1 MGSNPTS
8 VNRKIGRVVKYNRCE
23 SGAQETAVC
32 LSRGVRIPPS
42 SQKIFKIMAKIELTV
57 AVNKTFE
64 FDIEDIKEYYPSI
77 LTEMKKRGMNPENL
91 NEMSDFI
98 FEECVSFVLDRENPL
113 LRGEEID
120 EHWTTL

>member
-1 MGSNPTS
+1 
-8 VNRKIGRVVKYNRCE
+8 
-23 SGAQETAVC
+23 
-32 LSRGVRIPPS
+32 
-42 SQKIFKIMAKIELTV
+42 MAKIELTV

-91 NEMSDFI
+91 NEISDFI

-120 EHWTTL
+120 EH

>member
-1 MGSNPTS
+1 
-8 VNRKIGRVVKYNRCE
+8 
-23 SGAQETAVC
+23 
-32 LSRGVRIPPS
+32 
-42 SQKIFKIMAKIELTV
+42 MAKIELTI

-91 NEMSDFI
+91 NEISDFI

-113 LRGEEID
+113 LRGEEIG

>member
-1 MGSNPTS
+1 M
-8 VNRKIGRVVKYNRCE
+8 
-23 SGAQETAVC
+23 
-32 LSRGVRIPPS
+32 
-42 SQKIFKIMAKIELTV
+42 
-57 AVNKTFE
+57 

-91 NEMSDFI
+91 NEISDFI

>member
-1 MGSNPTS
+1 
-8 VNRKIGRVVKYNRCE
+8 
-23 SGAQETAVC
+23 
-32 LSRGVRIPPS
+32 
-42 SQKIFKIMAKIELTV
+42 MAKIELTI

-91 NEMSDFI
+91 NEISDFI

-113 LRGEEID
+113 LMGEVID

>member
-1 MGSNPTS
+1 
-8 VNRKIGRVVKYNRCE
+8 
-23 SGAQETAVC
+23 
-32 LSRGVRIPPS
+32 
-42 SQKIFKIMAKIELTV
+42 MAKIELTI

-91 NEMSDFI
+91 NEISDFI

>member
-1 MGSNPTS
+1 
-8 VNRKIGRVVKYNRCE
+8 
-23 SGAQETAVC
+23 
-32 LSRGVRIPPS
+32 
-42 SQKIFKIMAKIELTV
+42 MAKIELTI

-77 LTEMKKRGMNPENL
+77 LTEMKKRGLDIEDI
-91 NEMSDFI
+91 EEISDYI

>member
-1 MGSNPTS
+1 
-8 VNRKIGRVVKYNRCE
+8 
-23 SGAQETAVC
+23 
-32 LSRGVRIPPS
+32 
-42 SQKIFKIMAKIELTV
+42 MAKIELTV

-91 NEMSDFI
+91 NEISDFI

>member
-1 MGSNPTS
+1 
-8 VNRKIGRVVKYNRCE
+8 
-23 SGAQETAVC
+23 
-32 LSRGVRIPPS
+32 
-42 SQKIFKIMAKIELTV
+42 MAKIELTI

-77 LTEMKKRGMNPENL
+77 LTEMKKRGTNPENL
-91 NEMSDFI
+91 NEISDFI

>member
-1 MGSNPTS
+1 
-8 VNRKIGRVVKYNRCE
+8 
-23 SGAQETAVC
+23 
-32 LSRGVRIPPS
+32 
-42 SQKIFKIMAKIELTV
+42 MAKIELTIT
-57 AVNKTFE
+57 VNKTFE

-77 LTEMKKRGMNPENL
+77 LTEMKKRGINPENL
-91 NEMSDFI
+91 NEISDFI

>member
-1 MGSNPTS
+1 
-8 VNRKIGRVVKYNRCE
+8 
-23 SGAQETAVC
+23 
-32 LSRGVRIPPS
+32 
-42 SQKIFKIMAKIELTV
+42 MAKIELTI

-77 LTEMKKRGMNPENL
+77 LTEMKKRGLNPENL
-91 NEMSDFI
+91 NEISDYI

-113 LRGEEID
+113 LRGEDID

>member
-1 MGSNPTS
+1 
-8 VNRKIGRVVKYNRCE
+8 
-23 SGAQETAVC
+23 
-32 LSRGVRIPPS
+32 
-42 SQKIFKIMAKIELTV
+42 MAKIELTI
-57 AVNKTFE
+57 AVNKTFV

-77 LTEMKKRGMNPENL
+77 LTEMKKRGL
-91 NEMSDFI
+91 NIEDIEEISDFI

>member
-1 MGSNPTS
+1 
-8 VNRKIGRVVKYNRCE
+8 
-23 SGAQETAVC
+23 
-32 LSRGVRIPPS
+32 
-42 SQKIFKIMAKIELTV
+42 MAKIELTV
-57 AVNKTFE
+57 VVNKTFE

-77 LTEMKKRGMNPENL
+77 LTEMKKRGL
-91 NEMSDFI
+91 NIEDIEEISDYI

>member
-1 MGSNPTS
+1 
-8 VNRKIGRVVKYNRCE
+8 
-23 SGAQETAVC
+23 
-32 LSRGVRIPPS
+32 
-42 SQKIFKIMAKIELTV
+42 MAKIELTI

-91 NEMSDFI
+91 NEISDFI

-113 LRGEEID
+113 LMGEDID

>member
-1 MGSNPTS
+1 
-8 VNRKIGRVVKYNRCE
+8 
-23 SGAQETAVC
+23 
-32 LSRGVRIPPS
+32 
-42 SQKIFKIMAKIELTV
+42 MAKIELTV

-91 NEMSDFI
+91 NEISDFI

-120 EHWTTL
+120 EHWSTLKK

>member
-1 MGSNPTS
+1 
-8 VNRKIGRVVKYNRCE
+8 
-23 SGAQETAVC
+23 
-32 LSRGVRIPPS
+32 
-42 SQKIFKIMAKIELTV
+42 MAKIELTI
-57 AVNKTFE
+57 AVNKIFE

-77 LTEMKKRGMNPENL
+77 LTEKRGMNPENL
-91 NEMSDFI
+91 NEISDFI

>member
-1 MGSNPTS
+1 
-8 VNRKIGRVVKYNRCE
+8 
-23 SGAQETAVC
+23 
-32 LSRGVRIPPS
+32 
-42 SQKIFKIMAKIELTV
+42 MAKIELTI

-77 LTEMKKRGMNPENL
+77 LTEMKKRGLNPENL
-91 NEMSDFI
+91 NEISDFI

-120 EHWTTL
+120 EYWTTL